1 MDVTE
6 KVNLVLRPPTEEVVT
21 QEELL
26 ELFKTNSK
34 PKHYIGIEISGFLH
48 LGSLI
53 STSFKIN
60 DFVKAG
66 VDCTIFLA
74 DWHTLLNE
82 KLGGSFETIRKV
94 SKYYDDAFRLVCP
107 KANIVL
113 GTDLYDS
120 KKEYWSEL
128 VQIAKHMSLART
140 MRTLT
145 IMGRSE
151 NDEKVDLAKLIYP
164 AMQAT
169 DIHSLDLDIVHAGMD
184 QRKIHMLVKDVFPKM
199 KWKVPVA
206 VHHKLLPGLTKPP
219 EEKPGGEAVKM
230 SKSDPNAGIFIHN
243 SDDEIR
249 TKIKKGFCEEG
260 RTENN
265 PILEIAKHIVFH
277 EFDTITI
284 ERPEKFG
291 GNVSYDNFESLES
304 DFLQKKLHPTD
315 LKQSVGESLVKIVSP
330 VREKLVLSDELSDL
344 IKNNLVFDRRH

>member
-1 MDVTE
+1 MDITE
-6 KVNLVLRPPTEEVVT
+6 KINLISRPPIEEVVT
-21 QEELL
+21 EEELL
-26 ELFKTNSK
+26 ELLKTNSN

-53 STSFKIN
+53 STGFKIN
-60 DFVKAG
+60 DFIQAG
-66 VDCTIFLA
+66 VNCTVFLA
-74 DWHTLLNE
+74 DWHTLLND
-82 KLGGSFETIRKV
+82 KLGGSFENIRKV
-94 SKYYDDAFRLVCP
+94 SKYYEDAFKLVCP
-107 KANIVL
+107 GVNIVL

-151 NDEKVDLAKLIYP
+151 NDEKIDLAKLLYP
-164 AMQAT
+164 AMQAA

-206 VHHKLLPGLTKPP
+206 LHHKLLPRLTKPA
-219 EEKPGGEAVKM
+219 EVKSDGEVAKM
-230 SKSDPNAGIFIHN
+230 SKSDPNAGVFIHN

-260 RTENN
+260 SIENN
-265 PILEIAKHIVFH
+265 PVLEIAKNVIFH
-277 EFDTITI
+277 EFDTMSI

-291 GNVSYDNFESLES
+291 GNVSYDNFASMES
-304 DFLQKKLHPTD
+304 DFAQKKLHPSD
-315 LKQSVGESLVKIVSP
+315 LKQAVGESLVKIISP
-330 VREKLVLSDELSDL
+330 IREKLSLSEELSNL
-344 IKNNLVFDRRH
+344 IKNSY